1 MKLLKRILLGILANG
16 ATLYLVTY
24 ALDEVNYTGGWKF
37 FMIAGIF
44 IGLLNVIVK
53 PILKLLSLPFVL
65 LSAGLFLIVINAVI
79 LWLTK
84 HLLEVA
90 AIGDIRLIISGIGNY
105 LVAAFVFGLANW
117 IVHIFIKKPH

>member
-1 MKLLKRILLGILANG
+1 MKTLYRLGLGILANG
-16 ATLYLVTY
+16 IALYLVTY
-24 ALDEVNYTGGWKF
+24 ALNEVNYTGGWKF
-37 FMIAGIF
+37 FVVAGIF
-44 IGLLNVIVK
+44 IGVLNTIVK

-90 AIGDIRLIISGIGNY
+90 AIGDIRLVISGIGNY
-105 LVAAFVFGLANW
+105 LIAAIVFGLANW
-117 IVHIFIKKPH
+117 ITHIFIKK